1 MRGNIFNKLTDITWF
16 LSVLTLFLFICIF
29 GGVLIHG
36 VLAEKKGKKIEMLE
50 HKCDS
55 LQREIDLIAE

>member
-16 LSVLTLFLFICIF
+16 LTVLTLVLLICF
-29 GGVLIHG
+29 FCCVLIDG
-36 VLAEKKGKKIEMLE
+36 VLAEKKDKKIEMLE